1 MVNNEVSGN
10 VENSTN
16 LFDSE
21 LDFQNIQDNSKSKI
35 PTSRQEINVCF
46 NTIRTKHIK
55 TKFLNV
61 EIKNELKNIKFY
73 AEAQAESIGRLLDK
87 LEEAEKFEGEM
98 QEDENDKNSQL

>member
-1 MVNNEVSGN
+1 MVPNEVSADVDN
-10 VENSTN
+10 IPYSI
-16 LFDSE
+16 DPKI
-21 LDFQNIQDNSKSKI
+21 DFQKFHDEPRNKI
-35 PTSRQEINVCF
+35 PTSRQEISVCF
-46 NTIRTKHIK
+46 NTIRTKRIK

-98 QEDENDKNSQL
+98 QEDENQN